1 MKYFVVADVHGFY
14 DQMLTALSAASFD
27 RNDPNHIF
35 VSCGDLLDR
44 GRQPRECLQ
53 FVMGLDP
60 ERRILI
66 RGNHE
71 DLMEDAIV
79 RGWFASH
86 DSHNGTRT
94 TAYDLIGEDANDDTD
109 ILLKLRANK
118 LYNSYIRECVNYG
131 ETQNYIFVHGWIPHR
146 ARPKGMNRRYYVRT
160 FIPEWREAPTSWW
173 SDSRW
178 CNGMECWEQGILEPN
193 KTIVCGHWHSSWGHC
208 HLHNDG
214 TEFGDN
220 SKFTPFVD
228 KGIIAADACTAYSG
242 FCNCVVLDDEP
253 LEEV

>member
-1 MKYFVVADVHGFY
+1 MRYFVVADVHGFY
-14 DQMLTALSAASFD
+14 DQMLTALSAAGFD
-27 RNDPNHIF
+27 CNNSNHIF

-71 DLMEDAIV
+71 DLMEDAII

-86 DSHNGTRT
+86 DVHNGTRT
-94 TAYDLIGEDANDDTD
+94 TAYDLIGEGAHNEDTD
-109 ILLKLRANK
+109 ILLRLRVDK
-118 LYNSYIRECVNYG
+118 LYNSYIRECVNYD
-131 ETQNYIFVHGWIPHR
+131 ETKNYIFVHGWIPCFSNRKMSGMTYAPYGKNWRR
-146 ARPKGMNRRYYVRT
+146 ANTYD
-160 FIPEWREAPTSWW
+160 WQNA
-173 SDSRW
+173 RW
-178 CNGMECWEQGILEPN
+178 INGMEAWNWSITEPN

-214 TEFGDN
+214 TEFGKN
-220 SKFTPFVD
+220 SKFTPFMD